1 MLRQRISS
9 GVSSLLLSLA
19 LMAVA
24 PWAVAAT
31 DTEAETEAPLVKRPG
46 QELQLF
52 IENDMLAGTDRYYTN
67 GFKLG
72 FGVPLKT
79 LQRLFEGPTTSTLNL
94 LSNAEGQ
101 HHFGLF
107 FGQNIYTPRDISVR
121 EAQPNDRPWAAWLY
135 LGGVAQR
142 SQDDR
147 LHTVEIDIGMVGPAA
162 VGEQVQSQW
171 HSLAGLRQPQ
181 GWDNQLP
188 NEPALLVSYVHKRR
202 FGTTRVDVVPHI
214 GASLGTVMTLARAG
228 GTVRI
233 GHNMEGFG
241 PDTIEPGGSML
252 QNTRREYEQGAR
264 ADSEWYGFVGAD
276 VRYVAHNVFLDGS
289 LFRDSPG
296 VDSRDTVRDLRLG
309 FSLRHKE
316 LRISYTRIWRSE
328 EFSTAAGGG
337 GSQAF
342 DSLNLGLEF

>member
-1 MLRQRISS
+1 MTI
-9 GVSSLLLSLA
+9 
-19 LMAVA
+19 A
-24 PWAVAAT
+24 PWAMAAPEA
-31 DTEAETEAPLVKRPG
+31 EAETLLVKRPG

-79 LQRLFEGPTTSTLNL
+79 LQRLFEGPATSTLNL
-94 LSNAEGQ
+94 LSNADGQ

-107 FGQNIYTPRDISVR
+107 LGQNIYTPRDITLR

-142 SQDDR
+142 RQGTWLD
-147 LHTVEIDIGMVGPAA
+147 TVEIDIGMIGPAA
-162 VGEQVQSQW
+162 LGEQVQSQW
-171 HSLAGLRQPQ
+171 HSLVGVPQPL

-188 NEPALLVSYVHKRR
+188 NEPAFLVSYVHKRR
-202 FGTTRVDVVPHI
+202 FGNATFDVVPHI
-214 GASLGTVMTLARAG
+214 GATVGTVMTLARAG
-228 GTVRI
+228 GTLRI
-233 GHNMEGFG
+233 GHNMAGFG

-252 QNTRREYEQGAR
+252 QNTRREYEQGER
-264 ADSEWYGFVGAD
+264 ADSEWYGFIGAD
-276 VRYVAHNVFLDGS
+276 VRYVAHNVFLDGT

-296 VDSRDTVRDLRLG
+296 VDRHNMVGDLRLG
-309 FSLRHKE
+309 LSLRYKE
-316 LRISYTRIWRSE
+316 FRISYTRIWRSE
-328 EFSTAAGGG
+328 EFATSVGGG
-337 GSQAF
+337 TQAF

>member
-1 MLRQRISS
+1 MLRHLNLSV
-9 GVSSLLLSLA
+9 GSSLLLSLT

-31 DTEAETEAPLVKRPG
+31 DVEAEAPLTQRPG

-72 FGVPLKT
+72 FGVPGKT
-79 LQRLFEGPTTSTLNL
+79 LRRLFEGPATSVLDL
-94 LSNAEGQ
+94 LSDDDAQ

-107 FGQNIYTPRDISVR
+107 FGQNLYTPRDISVR

-142 SQDDR
+142 RQDDR
-147 LHTVEIDIGMVGPAA
+147 LHTVEIDIGMLGPAA
-162 VGEQVQSQW
+162 LGEQVQSEW
-171 HSLAGLRQPQ
+171 HRLVGVRQPQ
-181 GWDNQLP
+181 GWDNQQP

-202 FGTTRVDVVPHI
+202 YGNTAFDVVPHI
-214 GASLGTVMTLARAG
+214 GASIGTVMTLARAG
-228 GTVRI
+228 GTLRI
-233 GHNMEGFG
+233 GKNMEGFG

-252 QNTRREYEQGAR
+252 QNTRWEGERGAR

-296 VDSRDTVRDLRLG
+296 VDSHDTVRDLRLG

-316 LRISYTRIWRSE
+316 LRISFTRIWRSE

-337 GSQAF
+337 GSQVF

>member
-24 PWAVAAT
+24 PWAVAAP
-31 DTEAETEAPLVKRPG
+31 EAEEDTLLVKRPG

-52 IENDMLAGTDRYYTN
+52 IENDILAGTDRYYTN

-79 LQRLFEGPTTSTLNL
+79 LQRLFAGPTTSTLNL

-101 HHFGLF
+101 HHYGLF
-107 FGQNIYTPRDISVR
+107 FGQNIYTPRDVTLR

-142 SQDDR
+142 RQDDR
-147 LHTVEIDIGMVGPAA
+147 LDTVEIDIGMIGPAA

-171 HSLAGLRQPQ
+171 HSVAGLRQPQ

-233 GHNMEGFG
+233 GRNMEGFG